1 VPGLV
6 TDLNTYLRER
16 NIAVQPLSSGLAI
29 SWCVLTILS
38 CIPYVGLLMIIPGA
52 IIEILLWRDFTNAA
66 NKILELRQR
75 PVA

>member
-1 VPGLV
+1 
-6 TDLNTYLRER
+6 
-16 NIAVQPLSSGLAI
+16 
-29 SWCVLTILS
+29 
-38 CIPYVGLLMIIPGA
+38 MIIPGA